1 MISPQEHVEEVKT
14 ETEEYY
20 ERILRNSRQKN
31 TALKLK
37 SIDSSEKEGW
47 TTVSTRRTPVFRQ
60 KLPAA
65 RDTYKARK
73 AEDKA
78 SKDAVKIHTYIP
90 QHP

>member
-37 SIDSSEKEGW
+37 SIDSSEKD
-47 TTVSTRRTPVFRQ
+47 SQAPVGCRS
-60 KLPAA
+60 L
-65 RDTYKARK
+65 
-73 AEDKA
+73 
-78 SKDAVKIHTYIP
+78 
-90 QHP
+90 

>member
-37 SIDSSEKEGW
+37 SIDSLEKD
-47 TTVSTRRTPVFRQ
+47 SQAPVGCRS
-60 KLPAA
+60 PYCAA
-65 RDTYKARK
+65 PCRVPFPGGA
-73 AEDKA
+73 
-78 SKDAVKIHTYIP
+78 
-90 QHP
+90 Q